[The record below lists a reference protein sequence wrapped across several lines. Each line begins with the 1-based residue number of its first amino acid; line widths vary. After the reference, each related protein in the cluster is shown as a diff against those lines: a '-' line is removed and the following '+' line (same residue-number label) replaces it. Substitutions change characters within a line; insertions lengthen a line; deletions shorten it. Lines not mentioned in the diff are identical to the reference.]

1 MNFPG
6 DGEAMLEWSGNA
18 KEAFLVG
25 VGKSIVTNATNTVT
39 VSSTLE
45 ATRFPVGSQVMI
57 IKSDGVTRSTDTP
70 DGAARTVTAVAGAVV
85 TLSGAALTDAVGTG
99 GAPIYLAYY
108 QPVAKTAINNPVTGL
123 VGAITIAG
131 LTNPCFRTATV
142 AITNDHEL
150 VDYCFGSDS
159 LDAPFFVPASRLNVE
174 CTLEMNMNQRIL
186 QFYNG
191 VQAFTA
197 QDILIVLGGGVSGT
211 GRRLEVALPK
221 VRFPV
226 PSFSVPDTGSVPVSF
241 SGMAYQTA
249 IDAADEITASFI

>member
-1 MNFPG
+1 
-6 DGEAMLEWSGNA
+6 
-18 KEAFLVG
+18 
-25 VGKSIVTNATNTVT
+25 
-39 VSSTLE
+39 
-45 ATRFPVGSQVMI
+45 
-57 IKSDGVTRSTDTP
+57 
-70 DGAARTVTAVAGAVV
+70 
-85 TLSGAALTDAVGTG
+85 
-99 GAPIYLAYY
+99 
-108 QPVAKTAINNPVTGL
+108 
-123 VGAITIAG
+123 
-131 LTNPCFRTATV
+131 
-142 AITNDHEL
+142 
-150 VDYCFGSDS
+150 
-159 LDAPFFVPASRLNVE
+159 
-174 CTLEMNMNQRIL
+174 MNMNQRIL